1 MNYLSALKK
10 HFGYTA
16 FRPLQEEIVRDALAG
31 RDVFALM
38 PTGGGKSLCFQL
50 PALLRPGLTIVVSPL
65 ISLMKDQVDALQAS
79 GVAATFL
86 NSALDGTHAR
96 SRLRGLY
103 SGEFRLLYVAPERL
117 MLDSFIEKVKEWNV
131 AQIAIDEAHCISEWG
146 HDFRPEYRVLARLRD
161 LLPDVP
167 TMALT
172 ATATERV
179 RGDILQQLK
188 LRDPRCYVASFD
200 RPNLTYRVVPKSA
213 PYDQLLEFLQ
223 SRPNDSGIVYCA
235 SRKTAD
241 SVAAKLNAD
250 GIPAKP
256 YHAGLEAKERAQN
269 QEMFLRDD
277 VRVVSATIAFGMGI
291 NKPNV
296 RFVVHYDLPKNI
308 ESYYQETGRAGRDGL
323 PSDCVLLFSAG
334 DVVKQTRFIEEKSES
349 EARIARE
356 QLRQMVHYAE
366 TRECRRTTLLRYF
379 AEERPNESC
388 NGCDNC
394 LNPRETFDGTVAAQ
408 KFLSCVLRVQQ
419 KSGFA
424 FGLNHI
430 VEVLTGADTE
440 AIRQRGHNAIST
452 YGIGKELKRDAWQAL
467 GRELLRL
474 GLIEVAPGKF
484 ATLQVTAA
492 GRAALRER
500 TAITLTKQVEK
511 PPAKVKQRAGEIE
524 CDEALFAHLRGVRR
538 TLADARNVPA
548 YVIFSDVALRE
559 MARAYPMTDADFR
572 RIPGV
577 GEQKLKDFAEPF
589 LAAIADYLQTNSR
602 QSFNAP
608 NGSKVPRLK
617 LNESESET
625 LRRFR
630 VGESIDQIA
639 RARGFVRDTI
649 CGHLALAVESGA
661 LRRELFFT
669 PAQEKEIAAAFAR
682 GGARNLIGVREQ
694 LGGKYDVG
702 ELRIFRALAAR
713 EL

>member
-1 MNYLSALKK
+1 
-10 HFGYTA
+10 
-16 FRPLQEEIVRDALAG
+16 
-31 RDVFALM
+31 
-38 PTGGGKSLCFQL
+38 
-50 PALLRPGLTIVVSPL
+50 
-65 ISLMKDQVDALQAS
+65 
-79 GVAATFL
+79 
-86 NSALDGTHAR
+86 
-96 SRLRGLY
+96 
-103 SGEFRLLYVAPERL
+103 
-117 MLDSFIEKVKEWNV
+117 
-131 AQIAIDEAHCISEWG
+131 
-146 HDFRPEYRVLARLRD
+146 
-161 LLPDVP
+161 
-167 TMALT
+167 
-172 ATATERV
+172 
-179 RGDILQQLK
+179 
-188 LRDPRCYVASFD
+188 
-200 RPNLTYRVVPKSA
+200 
-213 PYDQLLEFLQ
+213 
-223 SRPNDSGIVYCA
+223 
-235 SRKTAD
+235 
-241 SVAAKLNAD
+241 
-250 GIPAKP
+250 
-256 YHAGLEAKERAQN
+256 
-269 QEMFLRDD
+269 
-277 VRVVSATIAFGMGI
+277 
-291 NKPNV
+291 
-296 RFVVHYDLPKNI
+296 
-308 ESYYQETGRAGRDGL
+308 
-323 PSDCVLLFSAG
+323 VLLFSAG

-440 AIRQRGHNAIST
+440 AIRQRRHNAIST

-492 GRAALRER
+492 GRSALRER
-500 TAITLTKQVEK
+500 TPITLTKQVEK
-511 PPAKVKQRAGEIE
+511 PPTKVKQRAGEIE

-559 MARAYPMTDADFR
+559 MARAYPMTDAEFR

-649 CGHLALAVESGA
+649 CGHLALAVESGTP

-694 LGGKYDVG
+694 LGGKYEVG